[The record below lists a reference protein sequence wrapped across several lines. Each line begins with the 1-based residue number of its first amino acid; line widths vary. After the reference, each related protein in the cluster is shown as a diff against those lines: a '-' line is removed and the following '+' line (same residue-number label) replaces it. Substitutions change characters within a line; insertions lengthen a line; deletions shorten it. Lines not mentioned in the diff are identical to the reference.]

1 MPTNLYDA
9 HKQWVTRSPDERFA
23 SIEALIDFTGKRKR
37 DSVED
42 RRALRSLRI
51 YASHG
56 GALNLNGH
64 LPHAILT
71 NWAFTQ
77 LCQRVGAPAGYLRSL
92 PADVTAQ
99 CLEYGIAR
107 SSDECNILTRKN
119 PLPDEDAV
127 ANLAAAF
134 TSGSYGRIWDYDVLT
149 ELQSAIDGTALRT
162 PPAPTNESRGLYAS
176 DRDMF
181 VFLINDEQ
189 PIEVGN
195 ARLSKGF
202 FCWNSETGSATFG
215 LTTFLYNHVCGNGV
229 VWGAEQVEE
238 LKIVHRHRALHRFY
252 TEAVPVLN
260 RFVENRALDDC
271 IKNTVYR
278 AMSQRT
284 GSTLEEI
291 LSLFKDEPF
300 TRGELATAWKTGLA
314 EGDDPTTV
322 WGLVQGMTAVARE
335 IPYADKR
342 VSLERRAGA
351 LLR

>member
-9 HKQWVTRSPDERFA
+9 HKQWVSRSPDERFA
-23 SIEALIDFTGKRKR
+23 SIDALLDFTGKRKR

-42 RRALRSLRI
+42 MRQLRSLRI

-71 NWAFTQ
+71 NWAFSQ

-92 PADVTAQ
+92 PADVAAQ
-99 CLEYGIAR
+99 CLEYGIGKSA
-107 SSDECNILTRKN
+107 DECNILTRKSA
-119 PLPDEDAV
+119 DADDDAA

-134 TSGSYGRIWDYDVLT
+134 TSGNYGRIWDYDVLT
-149 ELQSAIDGTALRT
+149 ELQSAIAETAWRT
-162 PPAPTNESRGLYAS
+162 PPSASNGSSGLYAS

-189 PIEVGN
+189 PIEIGN
-195 ARLSKGF
+195 AKLSRGF

-238 LKIVHRHRALHRFY
+238 LKIVHRNRALSRFY
-252 TEAVPVLN
+252 AEAVPVLN
-260 RFVENRALDDC
+260 RFVENRNLDNR
-271 IKNTVYR
+271 IKDTVSR
-278 AMSQRT
+278 AMNRRT

-291 LSLFKDEPF
+291 LALFKDQPF
-300 TRGELATAWKTGLA
+300 TKHEIASAWNTGQA
-314 EGDDPTTV
+314 EREDTSTL
-322 WGLVQGMTAVARE
+322 WGMVQGFSAVARQLSF
-335 IPYADKR
+335 ADKR

-351 LLR
+351 LLS

>member
-1 MPTNLYDA
+1 MPTTLIDA
-9 HKQWVTRSPDERFA
+9 HKQWVTRSSDERFP
-23 SIEALIDFTGKRKR
+23 SLDALLDFTGKRKR

-42 RRALRSLRI
+42 QRALSSLRL

-71 NWAFTQ
+71 NWAFSQ

-99 CLEYGIAR
+99 CLEHGLGR
-107 SSDECNILTRKN
+107 SLEECNILTRKN
-119 PLPDEDAV
+119 PGAGEEAV
-127 ANLAAAF
+127 ANFAAAF
-134 TSGSYGRIWDYDVLT
+134 TSASYGRIWDYDVLT
-149 ELQSAIDGTALRT
+149 ELQAAIDGTGWRT
-162 PPAPTNESRGLYAS
+162 PPAPANESRGLYAS

-181 VFLINDEQ
+181 VFLIKDEQ

-215 LTTFLYNHVCGNGV
+215 LTTFLYNHVCSNCV

-238 LKIVHRHRALHRFY
+238 VKIVHRNRALHRFY
-252 TEAVPVLN
+252 TEAVPVLS
-260 RFVENRALDDC
+260 RFVENRALDDR
-271 IKNTVYR
+271 IKDTVHY
-278 AMSQRT
+278 AMNKRT
-284 GSTLEEI
+284 GSTFEEI
-291 LSLFKDEPF
+291 LSMFKDEPF
-300 TRGELATAWKTGLA
+300 TRSEIASAWKTGLA

-342 VSLERRAGA
+342 VSLERRAGT

>member
-9 HKQWVTRSPDERFA
+9 YKQWVSRPPDERFENIA
-23 SIEALIDFTGKRKR
+23 ALLDFTGRRKR

-42 RRALRSLRI
+42 MRSLRSLRI

-71 NWAFTQ
+71 NWAFSQ
-77 LCQRVGAPAGYLRSL
+77 LCQRVGVPAGYLRSL

-99 CLEYGIAR
+99 CLEYGIGKSAG
-107 SSDECNILTRKN
+107 ECNILTRKN
-119 PLPDEDAV
+119 ADADDDAA

-149 ELQSAIDGTALRT
+149 ELQSAVDGTFWHIL
-162 PPAPTNESRGLYAS
+162 PAPANESRGLYAS

-229 VWGAEQVEE
+229 VWGAEQVEG
-238 LKIVHRHRALHRFY
+238 LRIVHRNRALNRFY
-252 TEAVPVLN
+252 EEAVPVLR
-260 RFVENRALDDC
+260 RFVENRALDVQ
-271 IKNTVYR
+271 IKGIVQR
-278 AMSQRT
+278 AMNQRT
-284 GSTLEEI
+284 GTTLEEVF
-291 LSLFKDEPF
+291 SLFKDESF
-300 TRGELATAWKTGLA
+300 TRSEIASAWDTGRA
-314 EGDDPTTV
+314 EGDDPTTL
-322 WGLVQGMTAVARE
+322 WGLVQGFTAVARD
-335 IPYADKR
+335 IPFADKR